1 MHFYSPN
8 CEIKAGMALPEGVR
22 RYALLVEYNGASFQ
36 GFQRQ
41 ASARSTVQGALEA
54 GLSKVAAA
62 PITLVCAGRTDAG
75 VHASQQVVHFDTSA
89 VRPLKAWV
97 EGVNTQLPET
107 VRVHHAQ
114 QVAPEFHA
122 RFSAQA
128 RTYRYISYSGRVRP
142 ALLHD
147 CVTWVR
153 HDLNSAPMIEAADH
167 LLGEHDFTSFRA
179 TQCQAHS
186 PVRTIHSIQLTQR
199 GPFVVMEIKA
209 NAFLHHMVR
218 NIMGS
223 LFVVGRGA
231 KPPGWMAEVLA
242 AKDRRAAAATAPPYG
257 LYFVGVEYPPQLHFN
272 CPVYGPQFLELGLD
286 R

>member
-8 CEIKAGMALPEGVR
+8 CEIKAGMSLPDGVR
-22 RYALLVEYNGASFQ
+22 RYGLLVEYNGASFQ

-41 ASARSTVQGALEA
+41 ASAHSTVQGALEA
-54 GLSKVAAA
+54 GLTKVAAA

-75 VHASQQVVHFDTSA
+75 VHASQQVVHFDSSA

-97 EGVNTQLPET
+97 EGVNTHLPAS
-107 VRVHHAQ
+107 VRVLRAQ

-122 RFSAQA
+122 RFSAQS
-128 RTYRYISYSGRVRP
+128 RTYRYVTYSARVRP

-153 HDLNSAPMIEAADH
+153 HDLDVASMIEAAKH

-179 TQCQAHS
+179 TQCQARS
-186 PVRTIHSIQLTQR
+186 PVRTIHSIQLRQR
-199 GPFVVMEIKA
+199 GAYLVMEIKA

-218 NIMGS
+218 NVMGS
-223 LFVVGRGA
+223 LFLVGKKTR
-231 KPPGWMAEVLA
+231 PPEWLADVLA
-242 AKDRRAAAATAPPYG
+242 AKDRKAAAATAPPYG
-257 LYFVGVEYPPQLHFN
+257 LFFVGVDYPSELDFK
-272 CPVYGPQFLELGLD
+272 VAAYGPHFLEPMLI
-286 R
+286 